1 MGDKEIE
8 TFIIFCLLYMVNG
21 MEFGIFIETCWVYVE
36 RQLNPERPYLIY
48 SIMIFARYLATAIFT
63 FPLTYWHDRSR
74 RTKLIMISLNFV
86 SITGS
91 FVYIVNTSFIFP
103 VIGVIFTGFTI
114 FDRTCGCWGN
124 VKSIFTKRCYTKIT
138 FNDTFV
144 IRWIFSCC
152 IILIYLEKHAILCW
166 TFFNWI

>member
-103 VIGVIFTGFTI
+103 VIGSFLLGSLSLIEPVAVGEMSRAYSPR
-114 FDRTCGCWGN
+114 D
-124 VKSIFTKRCYTKIT
+124 VT